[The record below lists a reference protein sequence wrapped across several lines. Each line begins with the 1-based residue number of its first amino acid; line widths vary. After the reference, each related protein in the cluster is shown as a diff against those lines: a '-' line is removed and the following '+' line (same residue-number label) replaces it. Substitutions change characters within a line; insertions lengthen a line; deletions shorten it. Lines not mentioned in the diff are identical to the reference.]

1 MVEWNNLRPNWR
13 DAFDVGVGVL
23 VDRFV
28 ITRVQHYFS
37 EQMKSAMRSAV
48 GEVYSQQ
55 KIERDELYKRID
67 SLTYEIGEM
76 KKKVG
81 ASA

>member
-1 MVEWNNLRPNWR
+1 MVEWSNLRPNWR

-37 EQMKSAMRSAV
+37 EQMKQAMRSAV